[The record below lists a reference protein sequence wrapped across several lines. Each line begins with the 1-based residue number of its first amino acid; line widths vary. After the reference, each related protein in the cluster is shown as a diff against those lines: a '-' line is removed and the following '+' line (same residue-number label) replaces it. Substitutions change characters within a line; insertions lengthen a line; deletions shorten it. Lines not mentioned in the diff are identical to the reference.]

1 MISAGTIEPV
11 LRVLRI
17 IDKVTIINPKSLFE
31 NPKRIN
37 KISNFCLYNVNTFA
51 QYTADAIHI

>member
-1 MISAGTIEPV
+1 MLEDIHRKNEIKAGISE
-11 LRVLRI
+11 
-17 IDKVTIINPKSLFE
+17 PKSLFE